1 MSPRDKSY
9 KYAYNEAKKEYEAKL
24 KAVEDAKKSTEK
36 EYKKAVEELE
46 TAEKKYK
53 ELGGV
58 TGSKL
63 DRQENQ
69 TAKREESIRK
79 QTDILSTLEERQ
91 ALERAK
97 EAVDL
102 ENQVEQARINA
113 MTDGSEKILAQ
124 RELDNKK

>member
-1 MSPRDKSY
+1 M
-9 KYAYNEAKKEYEAKL
+9 
-24 KAVEDAKKSTEK
+24 
-36 EYKKAVEELE
+36 
-46 TAEKKYK
+46 
-53 ELGGV
+53 
-58 TGSKL
+58 

-124 RELDNKK
+124 RELDNKKELQAIDRAKEEYIQKEVQRQKEIFEATEELKAKQNPKYKKKRPLVLEPNIHSSNSKVPFD